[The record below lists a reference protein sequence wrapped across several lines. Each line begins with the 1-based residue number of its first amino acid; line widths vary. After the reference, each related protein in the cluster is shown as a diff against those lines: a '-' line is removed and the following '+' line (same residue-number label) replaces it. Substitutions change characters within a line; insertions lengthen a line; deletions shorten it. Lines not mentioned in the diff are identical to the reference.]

1 MRRTRQ
7 SDYRVL
13 TLSLS
18 HRSFI
23 GGDYD
28 IAPGMCTAY
37 SNMVRYIYDLKKK
50 GPSCDTEGIA
60 TDSDKSSSG

>member
-7 SDYRVL
+7 SDYRAL

-28 IAPGMCTAY
+28 IAPGMCMAY

-50 GPSCDTEGIA
+50 KVLRVIRRESRQISITH
-60 TDSDKSSSG
+60 

>member
-7 SDYRVL
+7 SDYRAL

-28 IAPGMCTAY
+28 IAPGMRTAY
-37 SNMVRYIYDLKKK
+37 SNMVRYIYDLKK
-50 GPSCDTEGIA
+50 GPSCDTEGIT
-60 TDSDKSSSG
+60 TDSDNSSSG